1 MPTVITRIE
10 SHAQQ
15 KEKSYSNLNK
25 SRELVA
31 DYKSETT
38 RQKLVEACLERCN
51 HRPHSWQLDADE
63 SFHLGLD
70 CIILAGTGFGK
81 TLPFVMPLMLDT
93 EKILLVI
100 SPLNTLEVDQVTYL
114 SYDRCG
120 LSQIRRSCELGLRAV
135 AVNHGTYTTAL
146 HRVSSTPSRTP

>member
-1 MPTVITRIE
+1 MPTVITQIE

-25 SRELVA
+25 SQELVA

-38 RQKLVEACLERCN
+38 RQKLVEACLEQCN
-51 HRPHSWQLDADE
+51 HRPHSWQLDATE
-63 SFHLGLD
+63 SFHLSLD

-81 TLPFVMPLMLDT
+81 SLPFVMPLMLDT

-100 SPLNTLEVDQVTYL
+100 SPLNTLEVDQVSLRSYTYL
-114 SYDRCG
+114 SYK
-120 LSQIRRSCELGLRAV
+120 
-135 AVNHGTYTTAL
+135 
-146 HRVSSTPSRTP
+146 